1 MNRGTRSQQLKSTGR
16 KALKLNLDS
25 TKYGTFAEIGAGQ
38 EVARHFFKVGGA
50 AGTIASSISA
60 YDMEFSDAIYGK
72 CERYVSKDRLRK
84 MLDHEY
90 RLLEDRLSENRGNHT
105 SFFVYANTVSARNY
119 QGTNDCHGWMGIRWQ
134 LFPKSP
140 PVTIIIHVCMGD
152 ESNDLQQDALGIL
165 GVNLI
170 HAAFNLYQEPEKLI
184 ESLADNLEKKRIEV
198 DMIEFSDGFPQE
210 MDNRILSLLLVQY
223 GLTNAVV
230 FGNNG
235 DVLQPS
241 ELFYKK
247 NVILHRGSFR
257 PFTKVNLDMVQNA
270 TIAFKKDQASNES
283 LVTVMEITMRNLLL
297 HNKDIDLD
305 DFLFR
310 VDTINALG
318 YPVLVSN
325 YFQYYRL
332 SAYLR
337 RFTEERVGLALGI
350 NSLLD
355 ILDQRHYE
363 NLDGG
368 ILESFGRLFKNK
380 VMLYIYPMQGN
391 AYAKFLKLIE
401 KEPQRLK
408 EMPPIDPD
416 SIITPEN
423 LAVPKNLSHLY
434 AHLLQNRLIKTIPTY
449 NPCYSEIFSRQIMSD
464 ILAGKSGWESQLPE
478 PVATLIVKR
487 GLWKKKGS

>member
-1 MNRGTRSQQLKSTGR
+1 MNRVKRTEELKSTDR

-50 AGTIASSISA
+50 AGTIANSISA

-72 CERYVSKDRLRK
+72 CNRYVSKDRLKK

-90 RLLEDRLSENRGNHT
+90 RLLETRLSKIRGDRT
-105 SFFVYANTVSARNY
+105 CFFVYANTVSARNY

-134 LFPKSP
+134 IFPKSP
-140 PVTIIIHVCMGD
+140 PVTIIIHVRMGD
-152 ESNDLQQDALGIL
+152 KSNDLQQDALGIL

-170 HAAFNLYQEPEKLI
+170 HAAFNLYQESEKLI
-184 ESLADNLEKKRIEV
+184 ESLADSLERKRIEV
-198 DMIEFSDGFPQE
+198 DMIQFSDGFSKE
-210 MDNRILSLLLVQY
+210 FDNRILSLLLVQY

-230 FGNNG
+230 FGDNG
-235 DVLQPS
+235 KVLQPS

-257 PFTKVNLDMVQNA
+257 PFTKVNLDMVENA
-270 TIAFKKDQASNES
+270 TVAFKEDQESNQS

-337 RFTEERVGLALGI
+337 RFTQENIGLALGI
-350 NSLLD
+350 NSLID

-363 NLDGG
+363 DLDGG
-368 ILESFGRLFKNK
+368 ILESFGRLFKSK
-380 VMLYIYPMQGN
+380 VKLYIYPMQGN
-391 AYAKFLKLIE
+391 AYAKFLKLI
-401 KEPQRLK
+401 QSDFRRSQ
-408 EMPPIDPD
+408 EMPPIK
-416 SIITPEN
+416 SGSTITPEN
-423 LAVPKNLSHLY
+423 LVVPKDLSHLY
-434 AHLLQNRLIKTIPTY
+434 SHLLQNNLIKTIPTF
-449 NPCYSEIFSRQIMSD
+449 NPSYSEIFSRQIMSD
-464 ILAGKSGWESQLPE
+464 ILEGKSGWESQLPE
-478 PVATLIVKR
+478 PVADLIIKR
-487 GLWKKKGS
+487 GLWKKR

>member
-1 MNRGTRSQQLKSTGR
+1 MNRVVRTEQLKSTDR
-16 KALKLNLDS
+16 KALKLNLDP

-50 AGTIASSISA
+50 AGTIANSISA
-60 YDMEFSDAIYGK
+60 YDMQFSDAIYGK
-72 CERYVSKDRLRK
+72 CNRYVSKDRLQK

-90 RLLEDRLSENRGNHT
+90 RLLEQRLSESRGKNT

-134 LFPKSP
+134 LFPKSS
-140 PVTIIIHVCMGD
+140 PVTIIMHVRMGD
-152 ESNDLQQDALGIL
+152 KSNDLQQDALGIL

-170 HAAFNLYQEPEKLI
+170 HAAFNLHQEPEKLI
-184 ESLADNLEKKRIEV
+184 ESLADNLERKRIEV
-198 DMIEFSDGFPQE
+198 DMIQFSGGFPQVI
-210 MDNRILSLLLVQY
+210 DNRILSLLLVQY
-223 GLTNAVV
+223 GLTKAVV
-230 FGNNG
+230 FGDNG
-235 DVLQPS
+235 EVLQPS

-257 PFTKVNLDMVQNA
+257 PFTKVNLDMVENA
-270 TIAFKKDQASNES
+270 TIAFKKDQESNES
-283 LVTVMEITMRNLLL
+283 LVTVMEITMKNLLL

-325 YFQYYRL
+325 YFQYYLL

-337 RFTEERVGLALGI
+337 RFTQGRIGLALGI
-350 NSLLD
+350 NSLID
-355 ILDQRHYE
+355 ILDQHHYE

-391 AYAKFLKLIE
+391 AYAKFLKLIQNDS
-401 KEPQRLK
+401 QRSK
-408 EMPPIDPD
+408 EMPQIDPH
-416 SIITPEN
+416 STITPEN
-423 LAVPKNLSHLY
+423 LEVPESLSHLY
-434 AHLLQNRLIKTIPTY
+434 AHLLENRLIKTIPTF
-449 NPCYSEIFSRQIMSD
+449 NPSYSEIFSRQIMSD
-464 ILAGKSGWESQLPE
+464 ILKGKSGWESQLPK
-478 PVATLIVKR
+478 PVADLIIKR
-487 GLWKKKGS
+487 GLWKKR